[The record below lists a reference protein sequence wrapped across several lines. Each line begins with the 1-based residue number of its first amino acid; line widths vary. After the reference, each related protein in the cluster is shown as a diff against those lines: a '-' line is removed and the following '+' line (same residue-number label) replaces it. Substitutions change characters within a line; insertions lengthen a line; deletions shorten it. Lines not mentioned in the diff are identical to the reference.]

1 MDEKKHATVVMQP
14 QNFVVDY
21 DKDKSQHDSGN
32 CGYILD
38 SELHLDAEKLSLS
51 GQRTLPEF
59 DNI

>member
-1 MDEKKHATVVMQP
+1 MQP
-14 QNFVVDY
+14 QNYVIDY
-21 DKDKSQHDSGN
+21 DKDKSQHGFGN